1 MWWWF
6 VFLTPE
12 APILYQKILFWLV
25 IGVAIVTVIAIIVQ
39 IIHNKNRKRMTDEL
53 FGRKDEEGK

>member
-25 IGVAIVTVIAIIVQ
+25 IGVVIVTSVAIVVS
-39 IIHNKNRKRMTDEL
+39 IIHRKRNKKLLDEFL
-53 FGRKDEEGK
+53 SNNDKEGK